1 MSGPTELPYAGTA
14 IEPGNRRLVGNE
26 QARDQLKRIISSGRL
41 SHAYLISGPPGVGK
55 KALALTLAELI
66 NGIDNLTDLKG
77 TAFSRKSRWSN
88 HPDIKIYIPLPGSDP
103 DITLLRDR
111 VQLLAKDPYEIVD
124 FTLRPSLKD
133 DTDQTNK
140 NSFYSISYFKDEVLK
155 GAYHKPNEGY
165 RSIIIISEVEKMR
178 KEASNT
184 FLKLLEEPP
193 PEVVFILT
201 TNNVNALLPT
211 IISRCQH
218 IRMSP
223 LRPEE
228 VEAGLQTFEK
238 VSQTDARFLSRITN
252 GNYSAARFYDT
263 EQLREMRNDIIQYLR
278 ACYTLDPAELTSIAL
293 RWQTDNNREGMAN
306 ILNLMEVLVRDLE
319 IYRSTGEERFLV
331 NADQLEVISNFCK
344 ALKNARLDEM
354 QQMFEEFRNMLGVNV
369 TGRYIF
375 LVLAFRLSRLMR
387 GQDPLIPDDKPWL
400 HIPAYEHL
408 AT

>member
-1 MSGPTELPYAGTA
+1 MSGPTELPYAGSA
-14 IEPGNRRLVGNE
+14 IKPGNRRLVGNL
-26 QARDQLKRIISSGRL
+26 QARDQLERIVSSGRL
-41 SHAYLISGPPGVGK
+41 SHAYLISGPAGVGK

-77 TAFSRKSRWSN
+77 TAFSKKSRWSN
-88 HPDIKIYIPLPGSDP
+88 HPDIRIFIPLPGSDP
-103 DITLLRDR
+103 DIGLLRDR
-111 VQLLAKDPYEIVD
+111 IQLLAKDPYEVVD

-133 DTDQTNK
+133 ESDQTNK
-140 NSFYSISYFKDEVLK
+140 NSFYSISYFKETVLS
-155 GAYHKPNEGY
+155 GSYRKPNEGY
-165 RSIIIISEVEKMR
+165 RNIIIISEVEKMR

-193 PEVVFILT
+193 DEVVFILT

-223 LRPEE
+223 LSPDE
-228 VEAGLQTFEK
+228 VAEGLQTYDKLNEPE
-238 VSQTDARFLSRITN
+238 ARFLSRITG
-252 GNYSAARFYDT
+252 GNYSAARFYDV
-263 EQLREMRNDIIQYLR
+263 EQLRGMRNDIISYLR
-278 ACYTLDPAELTSIAL
+278 SCYSLDPLEITGIAQ
-293 RWQTDNNREGMAN
+293 RWQTENNREGMAN

-319 IYRSTGEERFLV
+319 IYRATGEERFLV
-331 NADQLEVISNFCK
+331 NADQVEVIHNFCK

-354 QQMFEEFRNMLGVNV
+354 HQMFEEFRTMLDVNV

-375 LVLAFRLSRLMR
+375 TVLAFRISRLMR
-387 GQDPLIPDDKPWL
+387 GLDPSIPDSKPWM